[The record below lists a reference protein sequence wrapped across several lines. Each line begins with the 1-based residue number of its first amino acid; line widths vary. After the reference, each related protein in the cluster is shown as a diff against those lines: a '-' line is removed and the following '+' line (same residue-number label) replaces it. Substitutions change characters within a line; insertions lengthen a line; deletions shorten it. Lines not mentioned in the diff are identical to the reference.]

1 MKTIK
6 IFTSITCPNC
16 PPAKT
21 MGEKLKESGQNVQI
35 LSINEAEGLA
45 EAQLFGIMAVP
56 TIVIVDENE
65 QEIASWRNGLPSMEE
80 IVEKAK

>member
-1 MKTIK
+1 
-6 IFTSITCPNC
+6 
-16 PPAKT
+16 

-65 QEIASWRNGLPSMEE
+65 QEIASWRNGLPSMKE